1 MARLHLH
8 EAHTKVERMLDHPP
22 SLRTGAQMGWL
33 RIGAIC
39 AVLFIGA
46 DLATAAEGP
55 ANPDEKRVALVI
67 GSAAYG
73 HIGALRTPI
82 NDAKAVA
89 NGLRQLRFTDVLEGY
104 DLGIEAMSTMLG
116 TFGARAEGA
125 DWAVIYYA
133 GHGLEVG

>member
-1 MARLHLH
+1 MIDAWQRLHLR

-22 SLRTGAQMGWL
+22 SLRTQMGWL

-46 DLATAAEGP
+46 ELATAAEQP
-55 ANPDEKRVALVI
+55 ASPDEKRVALVI
-67 GSAAYG
+67 GNAAYG

-104 DLGIEAMSTMLG
+104 DL
-116 TFGARAEGA
+116 
-125 DWAVIYYA
+125 
-133 GHGLEVG
+133 